1 MKDKESGVR
10 VQWLIDSIP
19 SLVLLIIHA
28 LVILFLVIFLRL
40 FLWALTV
47 FIVWDSTLVVC
58 VQNIIEQLVGVW
70 QNNLLS
76 EELYPWFI
84 IVLSY
89 PLFYHIMYNIV
100 I

>member
-1 MKDKESGVR
+1 M
-10 VQWLIDSIP
+10 DSIP

-58 VQNIIEQLVGVW
+58 VQNIIEQLFGVW

-76 EELYPWFI
+76 EELYP
-84 IVLSY
+84 
-89 PLFYHIMYNIV
+89 
-100 I
+100 